1 MTGRTLTTAF
11 PAAGWAIPTST
22 VSAGRYL
29 LRFART
35 DAELERILRLRYAV
49 YHLEH
54 GIGRDDG
61 HVTGLDEDEFDFR
74 FHHLM
79 IEDRESREVVGTYR
93 MQTAEMA
100 EEGGYASA
108 HLFEISALP
117 DSLRHAAVEA
127 GRACIA
133 KDHRNSRVLHLLW
146 RGMASYLAWNGKT
159 VVFGSCALPSQDETL
174 ALTVHHHLEKLGAS
188 HPTLRVPPLPET
200 ACCTPVAV
208 PFRDHHIPDL
218 FQAYLTLGAKLLGP
232 PAVDRD
238 FKTVNWLVLLDVND
252 LDQPTFR
259 SFFR

>member
-1 MTGRTLTTAF
+1 MTGRTLTATF
-11 PAAGWAIPTST
+11 PAAGWAIPAST

-35 DAELERILRLRYAV
+35 EADLENVLRLRFAV

-54 GIGRDDG
+54 HIGRADG
-61 HVTGLDEDEFDFR
+61 HSSGLDEDDFDQR
-74 FHHLM
+74 FHHLL
-79 IEDRESREVVGTYR
+79 IEDRDSREVVGTYR

-100 EEGGYASA
+100 ADGGYASA
-108 HLFEISALP
+108 ELFDLDALP
-117 DSLRHAAVEA
+117 DAVRGMAVEA

-133 KDHRNSRVLHLLW
+133 KGHRNSRVLHLLW
-146 RGMASYLAWNGKT
+146 RGMASYLAWNRKT
-159 VVFGSCALPSQDETL
+159 VVFGSCALPSQDQTL
-174 ALTVHHHLEKLGAS
+174 ALTVHRHLEKLGAS
-188 HPTLRVPPLPET
+188 HPSLRVSPLPHAE
-200 ACCTPVAV
+200 CRTPAVV
-208 PFRDHHIPDL
+208 PFRDHRIPDL

-252 LDQPTFR
+252 LDQPTYR